1 MATEEQNPVKVVRVA
16 ELFMIEEN
24 DKIVDMEIGFTDAIT
39 HPQGAV
45 HTLDLFRNALNSS
58 GWVTKAV
65 MSANNGASD
74 EAPVPSNEQAT
85 KDGNADDKKTSKN

>member
-1 MATEEQNPVKVVRVA
+1 MATAEQNPVKVVRVA

-24 DKIVDMEIGFTDAIT
+24 DRIVDMEIGFTDAIT

-65 MSANNGASD
+65 MSANKGVSD
-74 EAPVPSNEQAT
+74 ETPVTSNEQAAQNSDA
-85 KDGNADDKKTSKN
+85 KDNNTSKD

>member
-1 MATEEQNPVKVVRVA
+1 MATAGQNPVKVVRVA

-65 MSANNGASD
+65 MSANKGASD
-74 EAPVPSNEQAT
+74 ETPVTSDEQAT